1 MVPADDWAYW
11 RFGPVSELLR
21 PAAGWEGG
29 DLPMRPSI
37 MGTAMDRLHEL
48 RDPALFN
55 DNGYVYM
62 AYCSGAESRVSIAK
76 VDRL

>member
-1 MVPADDWAYW
+1 
-11 RFGPVSELLR
+11 
-21 PAAGWEGG
+21 
-29 DLPMRPSI
+29 MRPSI

-48 RDPALFN
+48 RDPALFT

-62 AYCSGAESRVSIAK
+62 AYCGVAESGIGIAK